1 MYVLVDCNN
10 FFVSCERV
18 INPRLEGKPV
28 VILSNNDG
36 CIVARSN
43 EVKKLSVP
51 MGAPFFKWKEYL
63 KNHNVRVF
71 SSNYLLYGDMSRRVM
86 ETLETCLPEVS
97 LYSIDEAFSNI
108 SGVKDIETLARET
121 KHIVTQWTGIPVSIG
136 VGPTKTLAKA
146 ANELAKEHTAH
157 NGVVIF
163 ETAKAAVPYF
173 PNIPVQ
179 DLWGV
184 GRAFGEKLPR
194 LSIHTAEDLLKKD
207 DMWIKKELGIPGLSL
222 VHELRGYEQTT
233 MDHHRDMRKSVIRSR
248 SFGTRVTEKKDI
260 IDALTYFADRAG
272 QMLRKE
278 GLRTKIIRPFF
289 MTSRFAPERYYASKT
304 IQLEEATNDSRIL
317 IQKAIN
323 VGEQLFKQG
332 YPYAKAGIVCTDI
345 VDKKHFQQSLFSAER
360 SEDGRIMKA
369 YDAIK
374 KKYGPYSINLGRTS
388 EEKKWHMKRELLSTP
403 ERKNVSSIPVACCK

>member
-1 MYVLVDCNN
+1 
-10 FFVSCERV
+10 
-18 INPRLEGKPV
+18 
-28 VILSNNDG
+28 
-36 CIVARSN
+36 
-43 EVKKLSVP
+43 
-51 MGAPFFKWKEYL
+51 
-63 KNHNVRVF
+63 
-71 SSNYLLYGDMSRRVM
+71 
-86 ETLETCLPEVS
+86 
-97 LYSIDEAFSNI
+97 
-108 SGVKDIETLARET
+108 
-121 KHIVTQWTGIPVSIG
+121 
-136 VGPTKTLAKA
+136 
-146 ANELAKEHTAH
+146 
-157 NGVVIF
+157 
-163 ETAKAAVPYF
+163 
-173 PNIPVQ
+173 
-179 DLWGV
+179 
-184 GRAFGEKLPR
+184 
-194 LSIHTAEDLLKKD
+194 
-207 DMWIKKELGIPGLSL
+207 
-222 VHELRGYEQTT
+222 
-233 MDHHRDMRKSVIRSR
+233 MRKSVIRSR